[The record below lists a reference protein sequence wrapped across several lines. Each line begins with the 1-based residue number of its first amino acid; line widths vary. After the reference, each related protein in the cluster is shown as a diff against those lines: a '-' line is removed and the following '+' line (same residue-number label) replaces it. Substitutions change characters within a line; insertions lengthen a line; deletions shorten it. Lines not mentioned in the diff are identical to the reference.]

1 MSTTTSTMT
10 DTDFDW
16 LCDLVRRESAIVLE
30 PGKEYLAE
38 SRLHPIARRQGYE
51 TVGELLR
58 HLQSSRSQDLHVDVI
73 DAMTTNE
80 TSFFRDTHPWETLRT
95 ELVPQ
100 LLERNRMTRRLTV
113 WCGASSSGQEPYTL
127 ALLLREHFAA
137 ELEGWQVR
145 IVATDLSPSM
155 LARTAAG
162 RYSQLEV
169 NRGLPA
175 PMLVR
180 WFSRQGMEWE
190 IDASVRAMVTTGRV
204 NLADERSW
212 GPVPKAD
219 LVLLR
224 NVLIYFDVPTKQAI
238 LRAVHRRLEPG
249 APLFLGSSET
259 TLGLVE
265 CFERVQSGKTIYYV
279 PKPEAAP

>member
-1 MSTTTSTMT
+1 MT
-10 DTDFDW
+10 DNDFDW

-51 TVGELLR
+51 TVGELLQ
-58 HLQSSRSQDLHVDVI
+58 HLQRSRSADLHVDVI

-95 ELVPQ
+95 ELIPA
-100 LLERNRMTRRLTV
+100 LLERNRLSKRITV

-137 ELEGWQVR
+137 DLESWQVR

-180 WFSRQGMEWE
+180 WFQRQGIEWE
-190 IDASVRAMVTTGRV
+190 IDASIRAMVTTGRV
-204 NLADERSW
+204 NLADERTW
-212 GPVPKAD
+212 GSVPKAD

-265 CFERVQSGKTIYYV
+265 SFERVQSGKTIYYV
-279 PKPEAAP
+279 PKPEGSA